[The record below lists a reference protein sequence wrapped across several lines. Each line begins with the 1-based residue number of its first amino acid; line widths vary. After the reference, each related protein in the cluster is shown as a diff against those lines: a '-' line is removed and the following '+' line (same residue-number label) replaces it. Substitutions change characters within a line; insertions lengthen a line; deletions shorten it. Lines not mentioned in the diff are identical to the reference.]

1 MTTNNEKEMKFRLID
16 CEIYD
21 DTKYPGEIKSE
32 ISHSN
37 LDEYLSE
44 NSENG
49 ESTDSDSNL
58 VHQPVFEKNKYI
70 LQSKCVVQ
78 LFGKD
83 KQGQSYC
90 CYVQGFKPFFY
101 LKVDEHWNK
110 RILSKFVKEIT
121 QRLGTR
127 YKQSIATVELVKKKT
142 LYGFD
147 NNKLYSFVKIAF
159 HNIECYNKT
168 KRIFLQYVQD
178 TSSSGSG
185 NTEEE
190 EEEEKRKK
198 QVEIVYPFQYS
209 FNGHIQETIIR
220 IYEPNV
226 QPILRFFHVKN
237 ISPSGWVQMNFTDS
251 ISLTTYNTS
260 RIDTCQNRF
269 HILVDHIQPYE
280 CDDMIPLKI
289 CSFDIEALSSN
300 GDFPLAKKNY
310 KRLVI
315 QLKEY
320 FEEDKPSD
328 MDYAKEMIEMMLLS
342 AFGYAECDYVDFIE
356 TKKPHTCEDIE
367 NCIRQ
372 AFVLTHRISKK
383 KKMNLIDCLFYE
395 DTRQKSKPKNQ
406 QFKRDELIECMT
418 EILDAAFV
426 HYPIK
431 GDIVTFIGSTFI
443 RYGEKEP
450 YLNHC
455 VVLDTCDMKGH
466 NPHTDV
472 IESVS
477 TEQDVLL
484 KWKNIILQEDPD
496 VIIGYNIFGFDYSFL
511 VTRANEL
518 NREIPGVDLCKDFL
532 TMSRIKKHVCGTL
545 DRVEDIYKVQESSI
559 TIASG
564 THNLSYIQMPGRL
577 QIDLYNY
584 FRRDYNLESYK
595 LDFVS
600 GYFIRNS
607 IKKID
612 NDWIYAS
619 TTGLKVGFF
628 IHIEEVG
635 HSSDYYDNG
644 AKFKVLEI
652 DTATQR
658 FRIDTYVTPD
668 MGKKLLWCL
677 AKDDV
682 SPQDIFRMTR
692 EGPSERGVI
701 AKYCIQ
707 DCNLVHYLLQKID
720 VITGFIEMASLCSVP
735 ISYLV
740 MRGQGIKLFSFI
752 AKKCMEVNTVI
763 PFIEKKND
771 GGYEGAIVL
780 PPKCGLY
787 LDEPVAVVDYS
798 SLYPSSMISEN
809 ISHDS
814 KVWTKQYDLTG
825 KQISET
831 DYGKV
836 NGVYI
841 YDNLPGIEYVDIEYD
856 HYEYM
861 TTPQYNSFLEKVKN
875 SGMEITEEKSD
886 DDENM
891 STLGECDTLSSL
903 STSASTSTS
912 TTLKKVKVGKK
923 LSRWAQFPK
932 GKAIMPSILEELL
945 KARKNTRIKAKYKT
959 IHTSIGDYSGLIVN
973 KSDKTTTLKTASGDL
988 KIFENQSILSIDDTY
1003 DSFMKNVLDKR
1014 QLAIKVTANSLYG
1027 QCGAKTSSF
1036 YEQDVAASTTSTGRK
1051 LLTYAKRVVEE
1062 VYGNRKCTTKY
1073 GTVQSNAEY
1082 IYGDSVTGDTPVY
1095 LKMIDLDK
1103 NGELMA
1109 YTKFIEIDKIAS
1121 IDEWIEYENFKVTDT
1136 IASNRREK
1144 QQAPFNHKS
1153 VYVWTKNGWRK
1164 LKRVIRHKCTK
1175 KIYRV
1180 KTNKGIIDVTEDHS
1194 LLDQYGNYVKPNEL
1208 MPGNML
1214 YYHSWNKSLN
1224 TLSTFGNDYIQ
1235 SEAYCNTNSSNENMN
1250 NSLSSDRGSFMVSS
1264 GSLSL
1269 SESIMRSLQPSSY
1282 LTYSRQHSYTENH
1295 HHPYQKQ
1302 NIHKKNKSSNILS
1315 STLQNIHQLTAY
1327 FNIPYT
1333 SVAKMKSYLFGLFL
1347 NIDTEY
1353 NPLDYLYH
1361 SKHLAVDIMCVF
1373 RSIYGDVFKLKHTT
1387 NAIKIH
1393 CIDPSIAVEICNNYQ
1408 TMFKGLYK
1416 NIPDFVINGQYDIKV
1431 AFVMGYLKLT
1441 TLPFYDAVFYVPTKL
1456 LLCQLYHIMDCLDC
1470 HIVPDFNV
1478 EKSVYQFSFAKNDVD
1493 ECIIRNIELLHP
1505 KENACDV
1512 EDVEDDTY
1520 SDTENDNVRYNDTQQ
1535 SFEPLK
1541 SVILET
1547 ECGIDADIEK
1557 TMYGTPSYQEFV
1569 YDIETEDGTFNCGF
1583 PIIIKNT
1590 DSVFMSFKLTDEN
1603 GRKITGKTALKH
1615 TIELAKEVG
1624 VLASSCLKHPH
1635 DLEYEK
1641 TFMPFCL
1648 LSKKRYV
1655 GMLYEDDPEVCKRKS
1670 MGIVLKRRDNAPI
1683 VKDVYGG
1690 IIDILMKEQN
1700 ILKAI
1705 DFTKTCLQNLVEQKY
1720 PIDKL
1725 IITKSLR
1732 SYYKNPLL
1740 IAHKVLADRMGKRD
1754 PGNKPASGDRIPFVY
1769 INVKKQG
1776 KTVLQGDKIE
1786 HPEYIKKHNTKI
1798 DYGFYITNQIMK
1810 PVLQLFAI
1818 VLEDMREFKR
1828 DEKMY
1833 HYKVNLLET
1842 SPIYSKD
1849 TEKKNKK
1856 VQSIREEYIK
1866 RYIFDKYILD
1876 VERMRNSQKSMM
1888 EFLRT

>member
-1 MTTNNEKEMKFRLID
+1 MDSTTTNSILLSGLLFTISNAT
-16 CEIYD
+16 
-21 DTKYPGEIKSE
+21 TK
-32 ISHSN
+32 
-37 LDEYLSE
+37 
-44 NSENG
+44 
-49 ESTDSDSNL
+49 
-58 VHQPVFEKNKYI
+58 QR
-70 LQSKCVVQ
+70 
-78 LFGKD
+78 
-83 KQGQSYC
+83 
-90 CYVQGFKPFFY
+90 GFSCSMFTT
-101 LKVDEHWNK
+101 H
-110 RILSKFVKEIT
+110 
-121 QRLGTR
+121 RLGT
-127 YKQSIATVELVKKKT
+127 
-142 LYGFD
+142 
-147 NNKLYSFVKIAF
+147 
-159 HNIECYNKT
+159 H
-168 KRIFLQYVQD
+168 KRMRVRKSGKNRWRLCIR
-178 TSSSGSG
+178 SS
-185 NTEEE
+185 TAL
-190 EEEEKRKK
+190 
-198 QVEIVYPFQYS
+198 
-209 FNGHIQETIIR
+209 NGHIQETIIR

-237 ISPSGWVQMNFTDS
+237 ISPSGWVQMNFSDS
-251 ISLTTYNTS
+251 IALTSYNTS
-260 RIDTCQNRF
+260 RFDTCQNRF
-269 HILVDHIQPYE
+269 HSLVDHIQPYD

-310 KRLVI
+310 KRLAI

-320 FEEDKPSD
+320 FEEDKPTD
-328 MDYAKEMIEMMLLS
+328 MDYAKEMIQMMLLS
-342 AFGYAECDYVDFIE
+342 VFGYAECDYVDFIE
-356 TKKPHTCEDIE
+356 TKKPHTSDDIE

-372 AFVLTHRISKK
+372 AFILTHRISKK
-383 KKMNLIDCLFYE
+383 KKMNLVDCIFYE
-395 DTRQKSKPKNQ
+395 DAKHKSKPKTQ

-418 EILDAAFV
+418 QILDAAFI

-431 GDIVTFIGSTFI
+431 GDTVTFIGSTFI

-455 VVLDTCDMKGH
+455 VVLDTCDMKGQ
-466 NPHTDV
+466 NQKTDV
-472 IESVS
+472 IESVH
-477 TEQDVLL
+477 TEQEVLL
-484 KWKNIILQEDPD
+484 KWKNIILKEDPD

-518 NREIPGVDLCKDFL
+518 NSDTAGIDLCKEFL
-532 TMSRIKKHVCGTL
+532 TLSRIKRHVCGKL
-545 DRVEDIYKVQESSI
+545 DKVEDIYKVEESSI

-600 GYFIRNS
+600 GYFIRNG
-607 IKKID
+607 IKEID
-612 NDWIYAS
+612 KNWIHAS
-619 TTGLKVGFF
+619 TTGLKAGFF

-652 DTATQR
+652 DTDTQR
-658 FRIDTYVTPD
+658 FRIDKCVTPD
-668 MGKKLLWCL
+668 MNKKLLWCL

-720 VITGFIEMASLCSVP
+720 VITGFIEMANLCSVP

-814 KVWTKQYDLTG
+814 KVWTKRYDLTG

-836 NGVYI
+836 DGVYI
-841 YDNLPGIEYVDIEYD
+841 YDNLPDIEYVDIEYD

-861 TTPQYNSFLEKVKN
+861 TTPQYNTFLENINK
-875 SGMEITEEKSD
+875 GGCETRTTEEKND
-886 DDENM
+886 DDVV
-891 STLGECDTLSSL
+891 
-903 STSASTSTS
+903 STSNECETSSSSSSPGTS

-923 LSRWAQFPK
+923 LSRWAQFSG

-945 KARKNTRIKAKYKT
+945 KARKNTRTKAKYKT
-959 IHTSIGDYSGLIVN
+959 VHTSIGDYSGLIVN
-973 KSDKTTTLKTASGDL
+973 KSDTTTTLKTASGDL
-988 KIFENQSILSIDDTY
+988 KIFENQSILSIKDTY

-1062 VYGNRKCTTKY
+1062 VYGNRTCTTKY

-1095 LKMIDLDK
+1095 LKMFDLDN
-1103 NGELMA
+1103 NGNLIA
-1109 YTKFIEIDKIAS
+1109 YTKFVEIDKIAS
-1121 IDEWIEYENFKVTDT
+1121 IDEWVEYENFKVSDT
-1136 IASNRREK
+1136 TESNRREK
-1144 QQAPFNHKS
+1144 QQAQVNHKS
-1153 VYVWTKNGWRK
+1153 IYVWTKNGWRK
-1164 LKRVIRHKCTK
+1164 LKRVIRHKCAK
-1175 KIYRV
+1175 KLYRV
-1180 KTNKGIIDVTEDHS
+1180 KTNKGILDVTEDHS
-1194 LLDQYGNYVKPNEL
+1194 LIDQYGHYVKPTE
-1208 MPGNML
+1208 MVTGNML
-1214 YYHSWNKSLN
+1214 YYHSWNNSLN
-1224 TLSTFGNDYIQ
+1224 TLPASDDDKEYIL
-1235 SEAYCNTNSSNENMN
+1235 SEAYCNYSSTEHMN
-1250 NSLSSDRGSFMVSS
+1250 NSLSSDRSYMTSS
-1264 GSLSL
+1264 GSLSM
-1269 SESIMRSLQPSSY
+1269 SESIMRSLQQHPPRGYKRQSIHRKNHSS
-1282 LTYSRQHSYTENH
+1282 T
-1295 HHPYQKQ
+1295 
-1302 NIHKKNKSSNILS
+1302 ILS
-1315 STLQNIHQLTAY
+1315 STLQNVHKLSAH
-1327 FNIPYT
+1327 FMVPYN
-1333 SVAKMKSYLFGLFL
+1333 SVSKMKSYVFGLFL
-1347 NIDTEY
+1347 HIDTKY
-1353 NPLDYLYH
+1353 NPLDYMYH
-1361 SKHLAVDIMCVF
+1361 CKDSAVDVMCVF
-1373 RSIYGDVFKLKHTT
+1373 RSIYGDVFKLKHSTSV
-1387 NAIKIH
+1387 IQIH
-1393 CIDPSIAVEICNNYQ
+1393 CIEPSIAVEICNNYQ
-1408 TMFKGLYK
+1408 TMFKGSHK
-1416 NIPDFVINGQYDIKV
+1416 NIPDFVINGHYDIKV
-1431 AFVMGYLKLT
+1431 AFVMGYLKLS
-1441 TLPFYDAVFYVPTKL
+1441 TLPFYDAAFYVPTKL
-1456 LLCQLYHIMDCLDC
+1456 LLCQLYHIFDCLDC
-1470 HIVPDFNV
+1470 HIIPDFNR
-1478 EKSVYQFSFAKNDVD
+1478 ETAMYQFSFAKNDVD
-1493 ECIIRNIELLHP
+1493 ECIIRNIESLYP
-1505 KENACDV
+1505 R
-1512 EDVEDDTY
+1512 EDMRDIGDDDATH
-1520 SDTENDNVRYNDTQQ
+1520 SDTDNDNDNVAQP
-1535 SFEPLK
+1535 SIEPLK
-1541 SVILET
+1541 SVILQTEYGVDTDMET
-1547 ECGIDADIEK
+1547 QTISKPC
-1557 TMYGTPSYQEFV
+1557 YQEFV

-1700 ILKAI
+1700 VLKAI

-1769 INVKKQG
+1769 INVKRQG

-1818 VLEDMREFKR
+1818 VLEDMREFLR

-1833 HYKVNLLET
+1833 HHKVNLLEA

-1849 TEKKNKK
+1849 MEKKNKK
-1856 VQSIREEYIK
+1856 IQSIREDYIK

-1888 EFLRT
+1888 EFLLNKM

>member
-1 MTTNNEKEMKFRLID
+1 MTIENEQEMKFRLID

-44 NSENG
+44 NSDNG
-49 ESTDSDSNL
+49 ESTDSDSNP
-58 VHQPVFEKNKYI
+58 VSQPEKNKYI

-83 KQGQSYC
+83 KQGQTYC

-101 LKVDEHWNK
+101 LKVDENWNK
-110 RILSKFVKEIT
+110 HILSKFIKEIT

-127 YKQSIATVELVKKKT
+127 YKQSIATIELVEKKT

-178 TSSSGSG
+178 TYSG
-185 NTEEE
+185 NTPEE

-209 FNGHIQETIIR
+209 HKGHTKETIIQ

-237 ISPSGWVQMNFTDS
+237 ISPSGWVKMDFADS
-251 ISLTTYNTS
+251 ISLTTYNSS
-260 RIDTCQNRF
+260 RFDTCQNRF

-300 GDFPLAKKNY
+300 GDFPLAQKNY

-328 MDYAKEMIEMMLLS
+328 MDYAKEMIAMMLLS

-372 AFVLTHRISKK
+372 AFVLTHRISNK
-383 KKMNLIDCLFYE
+383 KKMNLMDCLFYE
-395 DTRQKSKPKNQ
+395 DARHKSKPKTQ

-443 RYGEKEP
+443 RYGENEP

-466 NPHTDV
+466 NPNTDV

-477 TEQDVLL
+477 TEQEVLL

-518 NREIPGVDLCKDFL
+518 NSETPSFDLCKEFL

-545 DRVEDIYKVQESSI
+545 DKVEDIYKVQESSI

-612 NDWIYAS
+612 NDWIHAS
-619 TTGLKVGFF
+619 TTGLKIGFF

-635 HSSDYYDNG
+635 HSSDYYNNG

-652 DTATQR
+652 DTETQR
-658 FRIDTYVTPD
+658 FRIDKCVTPD
-668 MGKKLLWCL
+668 MSKKLLWCL

-763 PFIEKKND
+763 PFIEKQND

-814 KVWTKQYDLTG
+814 KVWTKRYDLTG

-836 NGVYI
+836 DGVYI

-861 TTPQYNSFLEKVKN
+861 TTPQYNSFLEKVN
-875 SGMEITEEKSD
+875 NTGIEIIEEKD
-886 DDENM
+886 YNEFV
-891 STLGECDTLSSL
+891 STPGGTSSSL
-903 STSASTSTS
+903 SSVNSNLTSISTS

-945 KARKNTRIKAKYKT
+945 KARKNTRTKAKYKT
-959 IHTSIGDYSGLIVN
+959 IHTSIGDYSGLVVN
-973 KSDKTTTLKTASGDL
+973 KSDATTTLKTASGDL
-988 KIFENQSILSIDDTY
+988 KIFENRSILSIEDTY

-1062 VYGNRKCTTKY
+1062 VYGNRTCTTKY

-1095 LKMIDLDK
+1095 LKIIDLDK
-1103 NGELMA
+1103 NGELVA
-1109 YTKFIEIDKIAS
+1109 YTKFVEIDKIAS
-1121 IDEWIEYENFKVTDT
+1121 IDDWMEYENFKVSDT
-1136 IASNRREK
+1136 VTSNRREK
-1144 QQAPFNHKS
+1144 QQVQFNHKS

-1164 LKRVIRHKCTK
+1164 LKRVIRHKCAK

-1180 KTNKGIIDVTEDHS
+1180 KTNKGILDVTEDHS
-1194 LLDQYGNYVKPNEL
+1194 LIDHYGNYVKPNE
-1208 MPGNML
+1208 MVPGNML

-1224 TLSTFGNDYIQ
+1224 TLSTSDNKDYIP
-1235 SEAYCNTNSSNENMN
+1235 SEAYYNASSSNENMN
-1250 NSLSSDRGSFMVSS
+1250 NSLSSDRGSFVASS
-1264 GSLSL
+1264 GSVSL

-1282 LTYSRQHSYTENH
+1282 LTYPHSSTTEYDCLPNPKNQYPRRSRY
-1295 HHPYQKQ
+1295 
-1302 NIHKKNKSSNILS
+1302 KKNKNSNILS
-1315 STLQNIHQLTAY
+1315 STLYNIHHFSAY

-1333 SVAKMKSYLFGLFL
+1333 SLPKMKSYLFGLFL
-1347 NIDTEY
+1347 YIDTEY
-1353 NPLDYLYH
+1353 NPLDYVYQN
-1361 SKHLAVDIMCVF
+1361 KHLAVDIMCVF
-1373 RSIYGDVFKLKHTT
+1373 RSIYGDAFKLKHST

-1393 CIDPSIAVEICNNYQ
+1393 CIDPSIAVELCNNYQ
-1408 TMFKGLYK
+1408 TMFKGSCK

-1441 TLPFYDAVFYVPTKL
+1441 SLPFYDAVFYVPTKI
-1456 LLCQLYHIMDCLDC
+1456 LLCQLYHIFDCLDC
-1470 HIVPDFNV
+1470 HIIPDFNM
-1478 EKSVYQFSFAKNDVD
+1478 EKSVYQFAFAKNDVD

-1505 KENACDV
+1505 VDAVSDV
-1512 EDVEDDTY
+1512 EDNTIY
-1520 SDTENDNVRYNDTQQ
+1520 SDTDNDTQQ
-1535 SFEPLK
+1535 SIEPLK
-1541 SVILET
+1541 SVILQT
-1547 ECGIDADIEK
+1547 E
-1557 TMYGTPSYQEFV
+1557 YGVDMSMENTTYRTPSYQEFV

-1700 ILKAI
+1700 VLKAI

-1776 KTVLQGDKIE
+1776 KTILQGDKIE

-1833 HYKVNLLET
+1833 HHKVNLLDA

-1849 TEKKNKK
+1849 VEKRNKK